1 MNVWDDLRE
10 SFSKVDRVRITT
22 LRYSFN
28 NLKQNFK
35 IDHGVFS

>member
-1 MNVWDDLRE
+1 MNIWDDLHER
-10 SFSKVDRVRITT
+10 FSKVDRVRITT
-22 LRYSFN
+22 LGYSFN